1 MNLRG
6 SRCRY
11 SRSFGRKIDQKI
23 EDKDPLARRG
33 PIRRRFR
40 KKSDYGLH
48 LLEVQVCRML
58 YGIYE
63 RQFRNYVRKA
73 KARHG
78 NTAEELLIMLERR
91 LDNAIYRSGLATT
104 RRQARQLVTHRHIWI
119 NGKPVDR
126 PSYLL
131 RPEDTFE
138 VKPTKLSKPFYSEL
152 QEELVDPR
160 EGFWLQRVGKEGFKF
175 SVARLPQADEAE
187 QGFDPAFIVEF
198 YSKYI

>member
-11 SRSFGRKIDQKI
+11 SRSFGRKVDQKV
-23 EDKDPLARRG
+23 EDKDPLGRRG

-48 LLEVQVCRML
+48 LLEVQVCRMV

-63 RQFRNYVRKA
+63 RQFRNYLRTA
-73 KARHG
+73 KAGKG
-78 NTAEELLIMLERR
+78 NTSEEMLILLERR

-104 RRQARQLVTHRHIWI
+104 RRQARQLVVHRHFWI

-126 PSYLL
+126 PSYSV
-131 RPEDTFE
+131 RPGDVIE
-138 VKPTKLSKPFYSEL
+138 VKPTKLPKPFYKDL

-160 EGFWLQRVGKEGFKF
+160 EGYWIQREGKDGFKF
-175 SVARLPQADEAE
+175 KVARLPLPDEAE
-187 QGFDPAFIVEF
+187 QGFDPAYIVEF
-198 YSKYI
+198 YSKFI

>member
-1 MNLRG
+1 MNLRE

-11 SRSFGRKIDQKI
+11 SRSFGRKVDQKI

-63 RQFRNYVRKA
+63 RQFRNYVRSA
-73 KARHG
+73 KARPG
-78 NTAEELLIMLERR
+78 NTAEELLITLERR
-91 LDNAIYRSGLATT
+91 LDNALYRSGLATT
-104 RRQARQLVTHRHIWI
+104 RRQARQLVVHRHIWV

-131 RPEDTFE
+131 RTGDTFE
-138 VKPTKLSKPFYSEL
+138 VKPTKLQKPIYAEL

-160 EGFWLQRVGKEGFKF
+160 EGFWIQRAGKEGFKF
-175 SVARLPQADEAE
+175 QIERLPQPDEAE

-198 YSKYI
+198 YSKFI